1 MSICLEETNHV
12 FLLSKR
18 QDPLTRRARPATA
31 PARFAL
37 ISKRNDIDQNQF

>member
-18 QDPLTRRARPATA
+18 QDPLTHRARPD
-31 PARFAL
+31 RFAL